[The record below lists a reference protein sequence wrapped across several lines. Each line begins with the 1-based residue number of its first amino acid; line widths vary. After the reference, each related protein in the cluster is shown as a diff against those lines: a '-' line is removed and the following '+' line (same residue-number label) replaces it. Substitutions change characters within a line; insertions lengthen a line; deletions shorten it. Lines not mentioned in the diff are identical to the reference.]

1 MLTWADSRVQDDWL
15 RALQRLDL
23 RLLCAWA
30 LSAARKGDA
39 TLPTGLASATEQA
52 PRWAAEQAVLQ
63 LALEAAQRPEGAQLL
78 AGQGFWE
85 HIQVR
90 YHRLGQGQG

>member
-1 MLTWADSRVQDDWL
+1 VQDDWL

-23 RLLCAWA
+23 RLLCTWA
-30 LSAARKGDA
+30 LSAARKGNA

-63 LALEAAQRPEGAQLL
+63 LALEAARRPAGAQLL
-78 AGQGFWE
+78 ASQGFWE

-90 YHRLGQGQG
+90 IRFIG

>member
-1 MLTWADSRVQDDWL
+1 MQDDWL

-30 LSAARKGDA
+30 LSAARKGAA
-39 TLPTGLASATEQA
+39 TRPTGLASSATEQA
-52 PRWAAEQAVLQ
+52 PQWAAEQAVLQ
-63 LALEAAQRPEGAQLL
+63 LGLEAARRPAGAQLL

-90 YHRLGQGQG
+90 SEG

>member
-1 MLTWADSRVQDDWL
+1 VQDDWL
-15 RALQRLDL
+15 RVLQRLNL

-30 LSAARKGDA
+30 LSAARKGHA

-52 PRWAAEQAVLQ
+52 PQWAAEQAVLQ
-63 LALEAAQRPEGAQLL
+63 LALEAARRPAGAQLL

-90 YHRLGQGQG
+90 CRGLGQR